1 MNILKIL
8 EERFNESKYINDV
21 EFSSVLPLL
30 NNEILDKVS
39 WMEERKGLPE
49 IVKYKDDLLI
59 VEMSNETPSDRSVCY
74 DMDARV
80 NRKKFPPETSA
91 MEISISKGLELVDEE
106 LYNYLQTLKDLD
118 TKTSSWLKTGDLF
131 RKKGGA
137 LTGEKRYGRTFIY
150 HNGADSYY
158 SSRSFRTY
166 LILNK

>member
-1 MNILKIL
+1 MNIIEIL
-8 EERFNESKYINDV
+8 EERFNKSKYINDLA
-21 EFSSVLPLL
+21 FSSVIPLL
-30 NNEILDKVS
+30 NKEILDKVT
-39 WMEERKGLPE
+39 WMEERQGFSE
-49 IVKYKDDLLI
+49 VVKYNDKLII

-91 MEISISKGLELVDEE
+91 LEISLKQGLELVDEE

-118 TKTSSWLKTGDLF
+118 TKTSSWLNTDEKF
-131 RKKGGA
+131 RSKGGA